1 MLCCRLEPEQMI
13 IGSAAEA
20 AQLLHC
26 WVEQRDLS
34 DVSVVREG
42 VGWAK
47 YNGQYRS
54 PPGKPVGALIYY
66 YP

>member
-1 MLCCRLEPEQMI
+1 MI